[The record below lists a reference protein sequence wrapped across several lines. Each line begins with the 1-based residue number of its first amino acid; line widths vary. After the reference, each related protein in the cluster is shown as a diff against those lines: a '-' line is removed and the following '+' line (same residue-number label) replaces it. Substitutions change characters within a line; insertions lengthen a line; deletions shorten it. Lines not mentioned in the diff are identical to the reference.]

1 MSESTYTVKPGD
13 SLSLI
18 AKNLWGD
25 AIRWK
30 EIFEANRDQIKDPNL
45 IRVGQVLKIPGAQT
59 EPAPSAPPEPAPTAP
74 TELTPPLP
82 TVLGTAEGR
91 GFEDVDTESL
101 HAARL
106 KKTG

>member
-1 MSESTYTVKPGD
+1 MTDSTYTVKPGD

-25 AIRWK
+25 AMRWK
-30 EIFEANRDQIKDPNL
+30 EIFEANQDQIKDPNL
-45 IRVGQVLKIPGAQT
+45 IRVGQVLKIPGAQP
-59 EPAPSAPPEPAPTAP
+59 EPPAAPPEPPP
-74 TELTPPLP
+74 TPPP
-82 TVLGTAEGR
+82 AESTTQGR
-91 GFEDVDTESL
+91 GFEDVDHESL